1 MSNESAILIWLPAG
15 EVPHAPSFEVASAST
30 CPSLRDALIA
40 AGTHAAS
47 PSDLPWISTS
57 GAIFTPEQI
66 RVLLETLIDDE
77 AR

>member
-15 EVPHAPSFEVASAST
+15 EVPHAPSFEVASART

-40 AGTHAAS
+40 ARTDAAS
-47 PSDLPWISTS
+47 HSDQPWISTS

-66 RVLLETLIDDE
+66 RVLLETLIDGE
-77 AR
+77 TQ